1 MKSKI
6 SIFLSSLALSFV
18 LYTNPVNSE
27 NKLPESSVIMVDGES
42 AIVDSKET
50 AEKNA
55 IAEALRAAV
64 EKASGVYLLSET
76 KVENF
81 QVLSDE
87 IYTKATGFI
96 SNYNVVSKSEGSGT
110 VKVKVQATVSVEPL
124 VDSLKKL
131 GLLRKWTVA
140 VIVADS
146 SKENK
151 NYSDAALSAINENVL
166 NSGFRVVDQEVISS
180 LEKPE
185 ILDQINKGNYLAASR
200 ILKDNGVDILIIAK
214 AHSEEIAGNNYDAY
228 GVNVYLA
235 SAKGRLETKVIRA
248 DTAELLASKTFE
260 GAGVGAGQGVRA
272 EALKN
277 SGNIASQYLISQ
289 IMKLPA
295 STTSHIQFSI
305 KGMTFAKAKDMI
317 NSLKSVKG
325 VRKVTNRGF
334 RNKEALFEIE
344 SDGDVNLLADNI
356 SENKQL
362 IKAFK
367 VDITSVSSGKIEAEI
382 LK

>member
-1 MKSKI
+1 MKTKI
-6 SIFLSSLALSFV
+6 SAFLSALALSFI
-18 LYTNPVNSE
+18 LYTSPVNAES
-27 NKLPESSVIMVDGES
+27 KLAESTVIMVDGES

-55 IAEALRAAV
+55 VAEALRSAV

-76 KVENF
+76 KTENF

-96 SNYNVVSKSEGSGT
+96 SNYNIVSKSEGSGT
-110 VKVKVQATVSVEPL
+110 VKVKVQATVSLEPL
-124 VDSLKKL
+124 VNSLKKL

-140 VIVADS
+140 VIMVNS
-146 SKENK
+146 SKDN

-185 ILDQINKGNYLAASR
+185 ILDQINKGNYLAASK

-228 GVNVYLA
+228 GVNVYLS

-260 GAGVGAGQGVRA
+260 GAGIGAGKGVRA

-277 SGNIASQYLISQ
+277 SGNIASSYLISQ

-295 STTSHIQFSI
+295 ATTSYIQFSV
-305 KGMTFAKAKDMI
+305 KGITFAKAKDMI

-325 VRKVTNRGF
+325 IRKVTNRGF

-356 SENKQL
+356 SENKAL
-362 IKAFK
+362 IKTFNI
-367 VDITSVSSGKIEAEI
+367 DITSVSSGKIEAEI
-382 LK
+382 TK

>member
-1 MKSKI
+1 MKTKI
-6 SIFLSSLALSFV
+6 SAFLSALALSFI
-18 LYTNPVNSE
+18 LYTSPVNAES
-27 NKLPESSVIMVDGES
+27 KLAESTVIMVDGES

-55 IAEALRAAV
+55 VAEALRSAV

-76 KVENF
+76 KTENF

-96 SNYNVVSKSEGSGT
+96 SNYNIVSKSEGSGT
-110 VKVKVQATVSVEPL
+110 VKVKVQATVSLEPL

-140 VIVADS
+140 VIMVNS
-146 SKENK
+146 SKDN

-185 ILDQINKGNYLAASR
+185 ILNQINKGNYLAASK

-228 GVNVYLA
+228 GVNVYLS

-260 GAGVGAGQGVRA
+260 GAGIGAGKGVRA

-277 SGNIASQYLISQ
+277 SGNIASSYLISQ

-295 STTSHIQFSI
+295 ATTSYIQFSV
-305 KGMTFAKAKDMI
+305 KGVTFAKAKDMI

-325 VRKVTNRGF
+325 IRKVTNRGF

-356 SENKQL
+356 SENKAL
-362 IKAFK
+362 IKAFNI
-367 VDITSVSSGKIEAEI
+367 DITSVSSGKIEAEI
-382 LK
+382 TK